1 MTAVAATDRRPGR
14 GDRGGGPIEF
24 AIVLPL
30 LLTLI
35 FTVAHLGLFF
45 LGRQAALSTAQIAV
59 DGERAYG
66 APPGAGLERARAF
79 LENAPA
85 WLNDVEITVEN
96 DGQQVVATVTGTTP
110 TVVPGLTLTVSQ
122 TAVGPVERITE
133 VP

>member
-1 MTAVAATDRRPGR
+1 VTAVVATDPRPAPA
-14 GDRGGGPIEF
+14 DRGGGPIEF

-45 LGRQAALSTAQIAV
+45 LSRQAALSTAQIAV

-66 APPGAGLERARAF
+66 APPGSGLERARGF

-85 WLNDVEITVEN
+85 WLNDVEITVDN
-96 DGQQVVATVTGTTP
+96 DGERVVATVTGTTP
-110 TVVPGLTLTVSQ
+110 TIIPGLTLTVSQ
-122 TAVGPVERITE
+122 TAVGPVERVTE